1 MKSTVIDNT
10 LVFSFSERLDT
21 LAAMALQSEITDTI
35 AAQDK
40 SLAVTFDFAGVE
52 YIASGF
58 IRILMIVVRIK
69 GKNFSIVNISPEVR
83 KILQLVNLDKLI
95 AMA

>member
-1 MKSTVIDNT
+1 MESTVIDHT

-21 LAAMALQSEITDTI
+21 LGAMSLQKEIVDLI

-52 YIASGF
+52 YISSGF
-58 IRILMIVVRIK
+58 IRILMLVVRMK
-69 GKNFSIVNISPEVR
+69 GKNFSIVNISPAVR
-83 KILQLVNLDKLI
+83 KILLMTGLDRLI
-95 AMA
+95 TMA